1 MYVYVPSTAQPCSP
15 NFRGNPA
22 DINQDYDCFYAQVAE
37 NKQPVLKS
45 QPLGI
50 KQKSI
55 LATCNYVARRRGVTK
70 LMGIP
75 DAKKICPDLVLVD
88 GEDLSA
94 FRDVSKKLY
103 YLLRSYSWNGKVE
116 RLGLDEVFLDV
127 TDIVTYNVELLNP
140 HALDQSFFCLSRQDP
155 ELGFSYDATS
165 PAGCVHGSSPHE
177 VQHGADFPQYLRLV
191 AASHLARYLR
201 LKIEEEGYTSACGIS
216 SNKVLSKLVGNVN
229 KPRNQTT
236 LLAFREAE
244 ICAFIDSHNLRKIP
258 GIGNR
263 TTSILEAHVLSAP
276 EPDPNFRSFKAAV
289 TAGQVRT
296 HRDMSAPTLEKLL
309 GGPGAEKGIGE
320 KVWCL
325 LHGVDNS
332 PVKPASD
339 IPTQISIEDTYQGL
353 NDMGEIDR
361 QLRLLA
367 NSLLRRMHVD
377 LVEEADD
384 DSTSPSST
392 GERTKKKKK
401 RWLAHPKTIRLTTRP
416 YFRADSGKP
425 YNYARV
431 SRSQPLPG
439 FVFGLAPSSPRE
451 ALADKLVDG
460 VLLPMFRRLNPASK
474 DWNVGLLNVC
484 VANMV
489 AVGGETGGGIG
500 GGRDIGAMFRRQ
512 EDVLRE
518 FRVYDDDDGGGDE
531 MRVQEAG
538 DDVDAGV
545 TATEVE
551 RSEDDSDAESWEG
564 DSRDGLECCSRCGH
578 LIPSFALVA
587 HERYHD
593 LEPG

>member
-1 MYVYVPSTAQPCSP
+1 M
-15 NFRGNPA
+15 
-22 DINQDYDCFYAQVAE
+22 AE
-37 NKQPVLKS
+37 NRQPALKS

-50 KQKSI
+50 KQKTI

-88 GEDLSA
+88 GEDLSN

-103 YLLRSYSWNGKVE
+103 HLLRSYSWNGKVE

-127 TDIVTYNVELLNP
+127 TDMVAYNVELLNP
-140 HALDQSFFCLSRQDP
+140 HALHQSFFCLSRQDP
-155 ELGFSYDATS
+155 ELGFAYDATS
-165 PAGCVHGSSPHE
+165 LAGCAHGSPPPAD
-177 VQHGADFPQYLRLV
+177 QHDADFPLYLRLV
-191 AASHLARYLR
+191 AASHLAQYLR
-201 LKIEEEGYTSACGIS
+201 LKIEKEGYTSACGIS
-216 SNKVLSKLVGNVN
+216 QNKVLSKLVGSVH

-236 LLAFREAE
+236 LLAFHEPDVW
-244 ICAFIDSHNLRKIP
+244 AFVDSHNLRKIP
-258 GIGNR
+258 GVGNR
-263 TTSILEAHVLSAP
+263 ITSILEVHVLASAAG
-276 EPDPNFRSFKAAV
+276 PDPNFRSFEAAV
-289 TAGQVRT
+289 TAGRVRT
-296 HRDMSAPTLEKLL
+296 HPDVSSAPALERLL
-309 GGPGAEKGIGE
+309 GGRPGAEKCIGE

-353 NDMGEIDR
+353 DDMREIDR

-367 NSLLRRMHVD
+367 NSLLRRMHAD
-377 LVEEADD
+377 LVEEVDD
-384 DSTSPSST
+384 DDDEGDDDGNPPSPAT
-392 GERTKKKKK
+392 AQVPETEKKKKK
-401 RWLAHPKTIRLTTRP
+401 TRWLAHPKTIRLSTRP
-416 YFRADSGKP
+416 YLRANSGKP

-439 FVFGLAPSSPRE
+439 FVFALADASFSRE
-451 ALADKLVDG
+451 ALADRLVDA
-460 VLLPMFRRLNPASK
+460 VLLPMFRRLNPAAEN
-474 DWNVGLLNVC
+474 WNVGLLNVC

-489 AVGGETGGGIG
+489 AVGGDPGRRRGIG

-518 FRVYDDDDGGGDE
+518 FRVYDDDDDGAGDEMMPIRAGGGDDMGAE
-531 MRVQEAG
+531 DG
-538 DDVDAGV
+538 GGV
-545 TATEVE
+545 TVVEVE
-551 RSEDDSDAESWEG
+551 KHEDDDSDAESSWEG
-564 DSRDGLECCSRCGH
+564 DNRDGLECCARCGH
-578 LIPSFALVA
+578 LIPGFALVA

>member
-1 MYVYVPSTAQPCSP
+1 MDLSRPKPP
-15 NFRGNPA
+15 RRKDDRIILHF
-22 DINQDYDCFYAQVAE
+22 DYDCFYAQVAE
-37 NKQPVLKS
+37 NKEPALKS
-45 QPLGI
+45 LPLGI

-70 LMGIP
+70 LMGIS
-75 DAKKICPDLVLVD
+75 DAKKICPDLILVD

-103 YLLRSYSWNGKVE
+103 HLLRWYSWNGRIE

-127 TDIVTYNVELLNP
+127 TDIVAYNVELLNL
-140 HALDQSFFCLSRQDP
+140 HALEQSFFCLSRQDP
-155 ELGFSYDATS
+155 ELGFSYDATAI
-165 PAGCVHGSSPHE
+165 AGCTHGSSPPTS
-177 VQHGADFPQYLRLV
+177 QDDPNFPLHLRLV

-216 SNKVLSKLVGNVN
+216 SNKVLAKLAGTIN

-236 LLAFREAE
+236 LLVFREQDIWSFMDA
-244 ICAFIDSHNLRKIP
+244 HNLRKIP

-263 TTSILEAHVLSAP
+263 ITSVLEAHVQSTEA
-276 EPDPNFRSFKAAV
+276 DPNFRSFEAAV
-289 TAGQVRT
+289 TAGPVRT
-296 HRDMSAPTLEKLL
+296 YPDMSAATLEKLL
-309 GGPGAEKGIGE
+309 GGPGTEKGIGE

-339 IPTQISIEDTYQGL
+339 VPTQISIEDTYQGL
-353 NDMGEIDR
+353 DVLAEIDR
-361 QLRLLA
+361 QLRLLS

-377 LVEEADD
+377 LVVDADD
-384 DSTSPSST
+384 DDEYTQPPSLT
-392 GERTKKKKK
+392 NRGKKEKKK

-431 SRSQPLPG
+431 SRSQQLPN
-439 FVFGLAPSSPRE
+439 FVFGFGLARE
-451 ALADKLVDG
+451 ALADKLVDE
-460 VLLPMFRRLNPASK
+460 VLLPMFRRLNPAVK

-489 AVGGETGGGIG
+489 VVGGESGGAGV
-500 GGRDIGAMFRRQ
+500 GRDIGTMFKRQ

-518 FRVYDDDDGGGDE
+518 FRVYDDAPKEVRPDTSADGVVGD
-531 MRVQEAG
+531 G
-538 DDVDAGV
+538 HSYV
-545 TATEVE
+545 TVNEVGKA
-551 RSEDDSDAESWEG
+551 EDDSDAEPWEE
-564 DSRDGLECCSRCGH
+564 DDRDGLECCSRCGH
-578 LIPSFALVA
+578 LIPGFALVA

-593 LEPG
+593 LEPE

>member
-1 MYVYVPSTAQPCSP
+1 MHLPRPKP
-15 NFRGNPA
+15 PRRRDDRIILHF
-22 DINQDYDCFYAQVAE
+22 DYDCFYAQVVE
-37 NKQPVLKS
+37 NRQPALKS
-45 QPLGI
+45 LPLGI

-70 LMGIP
+70 LMGIS

-88 GEDLSA
+88 GEDLST

-103 YLLRSYSWNGKVE
+103 HLLRSYSWNGKIE

-127 TDIVTYNVELLNP
+127 TDIVAYNVELLNP
-140 HALDQSFFCLSRQDP
+140 HALDQSFFCLSKLDP
-155 ELGFSYDATS
+155 ELGFSYDATAI
-165 PAGCVHGSSPHE
+165 AGCTHGSPPP
-177 VQHGADFPQYLRLV
+177 ADQRDEDFSMYLRLL

-216 SNKVLSKLVGNVN
+216 SNKVLSKLVGTVN
-229 KPRNQTT
+229 KPRDQTAF
-236 LLAFREAE
+236 LAFREEDIWSFMDA
-244 ICAFIDSHNLRKIP
+244 HNLRRIP

-263 TTSILEAHVLSAP
+263 ISSVLEAHILAAA
-276 EPDPNFRSFKAAV
+276 PDPNFRSFEATV
-289 TAGQVRT
+289 SAGRVRT
-296 HRDMSAPTLEKLL
+296 HPDMSAPVLEKLL

-332 PVKPASD
+332 PIKAASD

-353 NDMGEIDR
+353 NDMAEIDR
-361 QLRLLA
+361 QLRLLSA
-367 NSLLRRMHVD
+367 SLLRRMYID
-377 LVEEADD
+377 LVEEVVENSA
-384 DSTSPSST
+384 SPQPSST
-392 GERTKKKKK
+392 KRK

-431 SRSQPLPG
+431 SRSQQLPN
-439 FVFGLAPSSPRE
+439 FVFSFASARE
-451 ALADKLVDG
+451 VLVDKLVDE
-460 VLLPMFRRLNPASK
+460 VLLPMFRGLNPATK

-489 AVGGETGGGIG
+489 VVGGENGGIG

-518 FRVYDDDDGGGDE
+518 FRVYDDDDGVDGVDE
-531 MRVQEAG
+531 MRVDGTG
-538 DDVDAGV
+538 DDA
-545 TATEVE
+545 E
-551 RSEDDSDAESWEG
+551 RDEEDSDAEPWEE
-564 DSRDGLECCSRCGH
+564 DDRDGLECCARCGH
-578 LIPSFALVA
+578 LIPGFALIA

-593 LEPG
+593 LEPV